1 MLLLI
6 PVWLL
11 RWMITLRLSEKIYSG
26 DERHNV
32 IITTSKTLGNINF
45 CEGIADGQRIASI
58 SGTGKTVTVT
68 SYGDEPMQYSVNADN
83 GEQAENTE
91 NTNSVKLSDNVTAQ
105 VTVKADK
112 DGETDRAYC
121 LP

>member
-1 MLLLI
+1 MFDDLMSS
-6 PVWLL
+6 
-11 RWMITLRLSEKIYSG
+11 MITGVSNVALNPALVIAMDDNFAAFGEIYTG
-26 DERHNV
+26 DERHKV

-105 VTVKADK
+105 VTV
-112 DGETDRAYC
+112 
-121 LP
+121 